1 MIYSLAKCC
10 QEENAYTLLAS
21 HLYRRWKQ
29 KGHIFFIEALK
40 KIKEENKNLCKINA
54 YFAGSST
61 IYQKYLSKKIQEYK
75 LENNIHFLG
84 LLTQSQLY
92 KEILKSNLIILPSI
106 FEPMGTAILQSIF
119 LKKNV
124 LISDNTGIHKEIS
137 KFGINSFENS
147 NSNELYYKIK
157 EYINK
162 NDQIKIDYQ
171 SFVKKFGMES
181 NLHYL
186 EKYFNE

>member
-1 MIYSLAKCC
+1 MKNS
-10 QEENAYTLLAS
+10 
-21 HLYRRWKQ
+21 
-29 KGHIFFIEALK
+29 LK
-40 KIKEENKNLCKINA
+40 KIKIENNNYINIKA

-61 IYQKYLSKKIQEYK
+61 IYKKYLIKKIKEYN
-75 LENNIHFLG
+75 LENNIIFLG
-84 LLTQSQLY
+84 LLKQSQLY
-92 KEILKSNLIILPSI
+92 KEILKSNLVILPSV

-147 NSNELYYKIK
+147 NSDELYYKIK
-157 EYINK
+157 KYINK

-171 SFVKKFGMES
+171 SFTKKFGMES
-181 NLHYL
+181 NLHCL